1 MMQHRPVAPISLL
14 PIVVMVAL
22 SGCAS
27 TGPRLTPV
35 AESVEPRGQL
45 FQNMGGHTRTTS
57 IRGADAQRF
66 FDQGLIWAFSFNHDE
81 AIRSFREAARL
92 DPQAALPWWGIAL
105 CNGPHV
111 NNGIVDEAHNAD
123 ANAAIAEAQKRRAA
137 ASPVEQALV
146 DAVAKRYGPTAVANR
161 RLFDEAYAAAM
172 AEVYRKFPQDADVAA
187 LYAESLMNLQPW
199 DYWTTDDAPKG
210 KTAEILATL
219 EAALRLDP
227 RHPGAHHL
235 YIHACE
241 AGPSPEKALASAD
254 VLRSL
259 VPASGHMV
267 HMPSHIDIRVGQ
279 WDQAAKMNLRAIEID
294 RDYRARS
301 PKQGFY
307 RVYMAHNPHFLS
319 FACMMQGRYR
329 VALDAARSLVAAI
342 PPEFSENSPALV
354 DPFMSAPIDV
364 YMRFGK
370 WDEILAEPAPA
381 SRFLYSTAFRHF
393 SRGVALAAKQDVAG
407 ARREQVEFRAATQ
420 RVPAEQLISINP
432 ARQVLAIAEEML
444 EGEILLAAG
453 ELGPAIE
460 RLRAAVALEDRL
472 LYMEPPEWLHPVRH
486 PLGAALLAAGRAS
499 EAEQV
504 YRDDLRFWPENG
516 WSLHGLARCL
526 EQRGDTAEAAKV
538 RARFEKVWARA
549 DVKIDSSCLCVPGA
563 AQQSRARAA
572 GHNRKADCCVA
583 VAAGSK

>member
-1 MMQHRPVAPISLL
+1 MQHRSVAPISLL
-14 PIVVMVAL
+14 PLLSMIAL
-22 SGCAS
+22 VGCAA

-35 AESVEPRGQL
+35 AESVEPPGQL
-45 FQNMGGHTRTTS
+45 FENMGSHTRKTS
-57 IRGADAQRF
+57 IRDAEAQRY

-111 NNGIVDEAHNAD
+111 NNAIVDEAHNAA
-123 ANAAIAEAQKRRAA
+123 ANAAIAEAQRRRAA
-137 ASPVEQALV
+137 ALPVEQALI
-146 DAVAKRYGPTAVANR
+146 DAVAKRYGPTAVADR
-161 RLFDEAYAAAM
+161 RPFDEAYAAAM
-172 AEVYRKFPQDADVAA
+172 REVYRKFPQDADVTA

-210 KTAEILATL
+210 NTAEILATL

-227 RHPGAHHL
+227 KHPGAHHL

-241 AGPSPEKALASAD
+241 AGPTPEKALASAD

-319 FACMMQGRYR
+319 FACMMQGRSA
-329 VALDAARSLVAAI
+329 VALHAARSLVAAI

-364 YMRFGK
+364 FMRFGK
-370 WDEILAEPAPA
+370 WDEILAEPPPA
-381 SRFLYSTAFRHF
+381 ARFLYSTAFRHF
-393 SRGVALAAKQDVAG
+393 ARGVALAAKKDVAG
-407 ARREQVEFRAATQ
+407 AKREQADFRAATQ
-420 RVPAEQLISINP
+420 RVPADQLVGINP

-444 EGEILLAAG
+444 EGEILLGAG
-453 ELGPAIE
+453 ARNDAIE
-460 RLRAAVALEDRL
+460 RLRAAVALEDKL
-472 LYMEPPEWLHPVRH
+472 LYMEPPEWQHPVRH
-486 PLGAALLAAGRAS
+486 PLGAALLAAGRVS
-499 EAEQV
+499 EAEQI
-504 YRDDLRFWPENG
+504 YREDLRVWPENG

-526 EQRGDTAEAAKV
+526 DQRGETAEAAKV
-538 RARFEKVWARA
+538 RARFEKVWAQA
-549 DVKIDSSCLCVPGA
+549 DIKIDSSCLCVPGA
-563 AQQSRARAA
+563 VQQSPPRNA
-572 GHNRKADCCVA
+572 GKNGKADCCVA